1 MFRLLVPKRMYHS
14 IYSLELKELA
24 QMGIKVIFADLDNT
38 LAAYS
43 EREPSE
49 QLMKW
54 LAHAKERGLEVFVV
68 SNSRKSTRAVHFC
81 EAADI
86 PYIRHAGK
94 PKKKG
99 FLRAMDICGIEPHQA
114 IMVGDQIFTD
124 ILGANRCGILSVLV
138 KPVRLDTVFRRIRF
152 LIETPMRKL
161 CLWKGEWV
169 C

>member
-1 MFRLLVPKRMYHS
+1 MFHQLVPKRMYNS
-14 IYSLELKELA
+14 IYSLELDDLA
-24 QMGIKVIFADLDNT
+24 QRGIKVIFADLDNT

-43 EREPSE
+43 EREPS
-49 QLMKW
+49 QRLMDW
-54 LAHAKERGLEVFVV
+54 IAKAKKYGIEVFVI
-68 SNSRKSTRAVHFC
+68 SNSRKSTRAVRFC
-81 EAADI
+81 EAAKI

-94 PKKKG
+94 PKKAG
-99 FLRAMDICGIEPHQA
+99 FHRALSRCRIQPHQA

-124 ILGANRCGILSVLV
+124 IWGANRVGILSVLV

-152 LIETPMRKL
+152 LIETPMRKM